1 MALLQEAVKDLETVM
16 QQRDS
21 LAASLAE
28 AKRAG
33 GRAAKYAHAL
43 HAEVEKLR
51 QRSSGEA
58 ADRIDAKHTVASLQA
73 QVCFPSP
80 GDLQS
85 ARLGYLSG
93 STLHNIPAIV
103 RQQHRQLPG
112 SQSSTSPACFEGFPD
127 SSYS

>member
-1 MALLQEAVKDLETVM
+1 MNIFSWVFPMPAQEAVKDLETVM

-58 ADRIDAKHTVASLQA
+58 ADRVDAKHTVASLQA
-73 QVCFPSP
+73 QVCFVCFF
-80 GDLQS
+80 QT
-85 ARLGYLSG
+85 SG
-93 STLHNIPAIV
+93 KQIDMFLT
-103 RQQHRQLPG
+103 
-112 SQSSTSPACFEGFPD
+112 
-127 SSYS
+127 